1 MKKFT
6 LFLMSM
12 FLFLGT
18 AMAQDYSLTE
28 TRLSSDEL
36 NAKTAS
42 TLIAIKNLSATNN
55 YYFVGNTGAAPYS
68 AADFSDAAVFVWQPV
83 EEGVAGSYY
92 LMKPD
97 GTYMQATSPKDF
109 GTVDGAAVFTA
120 ANPTTAN
127 GEFNG
132 DGDSQAYIDD
142 EALLVRFMNSA
153 AGNWIN
159 VQNGEAGTPVYN
171 SGKGGWT
178 IHYVYAVE
186 AATVEPEPE
195 PEPVVPAEGE
205 LVLALTSDQI
215 GEAPYQ
221 LSDEDAAKVFALSDL
236 TVAVKVNTPA
246 AMSGRCALFCTSD
259 PTQAANVDSKGIN
272 SAYVAYG
279 TSNANTGYLASCK
292 TGDRFTAGDI
302 PVATEGVV
310 LVYVINPT
318 NNLFQL
324 YINGTFIKEWNNA
337 HADGF
342 MAAYEI
348 ATPQMVKADYADA
361 NIYIGGGMTA
371 EGAFEAFTG
380 AVTGVEVYNGALTA
394 EEIANVFAV
403 TEPEPSVETFAVTAD
418 LFPTVEGDVTEIKG
432 IRVEAGQGA
441 ALANLPTGWT
451 LTNEAGD
458 EFTMNIE
465 WLYDY
470 ETILIMVNPAITE
483 AGTYTLTIPAGSL
496 TTDDDKECE
505 AATFSWTIV
514 NNYKPG
520 DINKDDNIT
529 ISDVVLTVNALKGII
544 SDESVLNAA
553 DMNGDGKITISD
565 VVSVVNALLGVN
577 TSTTSQSINIGDD
590 VESAITN
597 VGMQRGLSD
606 ALHVSDA
613 SINGNEA
620 TMTVKL
626 DNADRYNAIQL
637 DLNLPDGVSIKNV
650 TMNGNHTAA
659 YNDCRIV
666 AYSLTNRAFG
676 AQEDIMSITL
686 NVEDE
691 VEYAEVTLDNILV
704 TTTELDEQRL
714 NAVGARIDGTTGIVD
729 NVESTTRIYTESNCI
744 VIETANDD
752 VAEIVTANG
761 IVNKAAITAGKNC
774 IAIEHKGLYVVK
786 VGNKAAK
793 VVF

>member
-18 AMAQDYSLTE
+18 AMAQSYSLTE

-55 YYFVGNTGAAPYS
+55 YYFVGNTGATPYS
-68 AADFSDAAVFVWQPV
+68 AAEFSDAAVFVWQPV

-159 VQNGEAGTPVYN
+159 VQNGEAGTPLYN
-171 SGKGGWT
+171 TGKGGWT
-178 IHYVYAVE
+178 IHYIYAVE

-195 PEPVVPAEGE
+195 PEPELPAEGE
-205 LVLALTSDQI
+205 LVLALTADQI

-246 AMSGRCALFCTSD
+246 TMSGRCALFCTSD
-259 PTQAANVDSKGIN
+259 PTQAANTGAMGMN

-279 TSNANTGYLASCK
+279 TNNATTGYLASCK
-292 TGDRFTAGDI
+292 DGDRFTSGNV

-310 LVYVINPT
+310 LVYVISPT
-318 NNLFQL
+318 NNLCQL
-324 YINGTFIKEWNNA
+324 YVDGTLAREWNNA

-371 EGAFEAFTG
+371 EGAREAFTG

-394 EEIANVFAV
+394 EEVANVFAV

-441 ALANLPTGWT
+441 ALASLPTEWT

-458 EFTMNIE
+458 EFEMNIQ

-470 ETILIMVNPAITE
+470 ETVLIMVNPAITE

-496 TTDDDKECE
+496 KTDDGKECE
-505 AATFSWTIV
+505 AAEFSWTIAGTV
-514 NNYKPG
+514 VEETFPKLSNDETRYYYKIASYNRG
-520 DINKDDNIT
+520 GYL
-529 ISDVVLTVNALKGII
+529 S
-544 SDESVLNAA
+544 SV
-553 DMNGDGKITISD
+553 GDGAGVQHVAETMASYWYFTKADENGGVYFHNYTSEQT
-565 VVSVVNALLGVN
+565 LG
-577 TSTTSQSINIGDD
+577 
-590 VESAITN
+590 
-597 VGMQRGLSD
+597 
-606 ALHVSDA
+606 
-613 SINGNEA
+613 
-620 TMTVKL
+620 
-626 DNADRYNAIQL
+626 ADRAMSDTPAIWYVLANQPNQQQQL
-637 DLNLPDGVSIKNV
+637 
-650 TMNGNHTAA
+650 
-659 YNDCRIV
+659 YR
-666 AYSLTNRAFG
+666 R
-676 AQEDIMSITL
+676 
-686 NVEDE
+686 
-691 VEYAEVTLDNILV
+691 
-704 TTTELDEQRL
+704 
-714 NAVGARIDGTTGIVD
+714 
-729 NVESTTRIYTESNCI
+729 
-744 VIETANDD
+744 
-752 VAEIVTANG
+752 
-761 IVNKAAITAGKNC
+761 
-774 IAIEHKGLYVVK
+774 
-786 VGNKAAK
+786 
-793 VVF
+793 